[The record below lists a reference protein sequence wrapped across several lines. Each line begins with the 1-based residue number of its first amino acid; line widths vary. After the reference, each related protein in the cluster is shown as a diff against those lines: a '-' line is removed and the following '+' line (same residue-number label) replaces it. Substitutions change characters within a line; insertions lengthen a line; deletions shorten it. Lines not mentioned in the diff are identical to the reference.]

1 MLYKIRREYGY
12 ICYVLAVGDDEL
24 GVGDDEDAS
33 SEAAEGEAHVQSGRS
48 RACDIDDATRL
59 APRE

>member
-1 MLYKIRREYGY
+1 M
-12 ICYVLAVGDDEL
+12 CYVLAVGDDEL